1 MNKLI
6 KSVKKFINK
15 LDDIVIDI
23 KHLVRQKHDPYV
35 VSYRTKAEVSKEEY
49 DGVSERVNRGEL
61 DFSQSKD
68 WLVDLR
74 SHAGEVFVTTTHVIE
89 TEGPGLIT
97 GDGKVIAVCEVV
109 TDGSVTHAIYTY
121 QSFNGKYY
129 REIWVM
135 PAKGY
140 DFP

>member
-6 KSVKKFINK
+6 KAAKNIINK
-15 LDDIVIDI
+15 IDDVIIDI
-23 KHLVRQKHDPYV
+23 KHWIRQRHDPYV

-49 DGVSERVNRGEL
+49 DGVSDRVNRGEV

-68 WLVDLR
+68 WLIDLR
-74 SHAGEVFVTTTHVIE
+74 SHVGEVFVTTTNVIE
-89 TEGPGLIT
+89 TDGRGLIT

-121 QSFNGKYY
+121 QSHNGKYY